1 MIVESSKGISSFG
14 FFSMFGTEY
23 NPAKNKY
30 GISLALTVTL
40 ILTFASVIIAKPLA
54 VKASMFIYFRT
65 KKTLRNIIKKFV
77 TIVAGIPSVV
87 FGLFAQQSLSPLLA
101 TLLRTESSFNIISAT
116 LMLTIMI
123 IPTIMALTLNAL
135 ENTDSL
141 LLYNSMA
148 LGTNKTRAIHAL
160 YRKEIK
166 KSTSIA
172 TFIAVGRAFGE
183 TMALSMILQSQTYDN
198 AFNSFS
204 SFFQSNVK
212 TVGVLIATELFSE
225 NSSEESRSM
234 LFAFGLLIFIVVLI
248 INSFAFALSRRNR
261 LQIKILDDF
270 KNNIK
275 LFFLTIYSYINN
287 LFIKLMKKKKYELDC
302 KDYKCVSDYVMQNTK
317 RRSRYNFWDIK
328 NISFE
333 TFSYSFIASL
343 FLWVILDILVKG
355 ITSLGSDQVSLFS
368 LSKNTTGQALTVT
381 IIIIFSTLFLSI
393 PISLFFAIYLN
404 EFAKNK
410 KMKALMEFTVDS
422 LGATP
427 SIIFGMFGLAIFIYS
442 MQLTNNG
449 AKGKSLIAGALT
461 LSIVIIPSFTRSI
474 QQSLITVPMDLRIN
488 SYALGVNKTTTI
500 FKVVLP
506 RAYKGI
512 IRSIILSIGRILA
525 ETGPVFLTAGLAASA
540 KIDMLS
546 GGQTLTT
553 RIYSLAMF
561 TGLNL
566 SDAAKIMYECAFI
579 SLFLVIL
586 LNVLPESRSIYSFFK
601 KKIVSMKGV
610 KNV

>member
-1 MIVESSKGISSFG
+1 
-14 FFSMFGTEY
+14 
-23 NPAKNKY
+23 
-30 GISLALTVTL
+30 
-40 ILTFASVIIAKPLA
+40 
-54 VKASMFIYFRT
+54 
-65 KKTLRNIIKKFV
+65 
-77 TIVAGIPSVV
+77 
-87 FGLFAQQSLSPLLA
+87 
-101 TLLRTESSFNIISAT
+101 
-116 LMLTIMI
+116 MLTIMI

-135 ENTDSL
+135 ENTDTL

-148 LGTNKTRAIHAL
+148 LGTNRTRAIHAI

-166 KSTSIA
+166 KSTGIA

-248 INSFAFALSRRNR
+248 INSFAFALSRKNR
-261 LQIKILDDF
+261 LKSKTLESIKYKIKI
-270 KNNIK
+270 
-275 LFFLTIYSYINN
+275 FFLSVYSFINN
-287 LFIKLMKKKKYELDC
+287 LFIKLLRKKVYVIDC
-302 KDYKCVSDYVMQNTK
+302 KDYNCVSDYVMKNTK
-317 RRSRYNFWDIK
+317 SRSRYNFWDIK
-328 NISFE
+328 NISSE
-333 TFSYSFIASL
+333 IISYSFILAL
-343 FLWVILDILVKG
+343 FFWVVLDILIKG
-355 ITSLGSDQVSLFS
+355 TSSLASDQVSLFS
-368 LSKNTTGQALTVT
+368 LNKNTTGQALMVT

-410 KMKALMEFTVDS
+410 KVKSIMEFTIDS
-422 LGATP
+422 LGAIP

-442 MQLTNNG
+442 LQLTNNG

-461 LSIVIIPSFTRSI
+461 LTIVVIPSFTRSI

-500 FKVVLP
+500 FKIVLP
-506 RAYKGI
+506 KAYKGI

-586 LNVLPESRSIYSFFK
+586 LNILPDSKSIYYFFK
-601 KKIVSMKGV
+601 NKIVNLKGKKHV
-610 KNV
+610 